1 MSAIPHLSVYVYIN
15 YYLTYDGRLGCMQPC
30 FLYSILMCLEQ
41 IEQKQKY
48 AIWKAA
54 EIRKALKEG
63 RKPEAGPP
71 GGDKDEA
78 PVSTVTISQVIILV
92 D

>member
-1 MSAIPHLSVYVYIN
+1 MLNGSANISLCIN
-15 YYLTYDGRLGCMQPC
+15 V
-30 FLYSILMCLEQ
+30 LYSIILLHEQ

-54 EIRKALKEG
+54 DIRKALKEG

-78 PVSTVTISQVIILV
+78 PVNTTTISQVIS
-92 D
+92 

>member
-1 MSAIPHLSVYVYIN
+1 MLKVQQI
-15 YYLTYDGRLGCMQPC
+15 YLYESMFYFT
-30 FLYSILMCLEQ
+30 FILCLEQ

-54 EIRKALKEG
+54 EIRKAIKEG
-63 RKPEAGPP
+63 RKPEPGPP

-78 PVSTVTISQVIILV
+78 PVSTTTISQVIILTHNSQAV
-92 D
+92 VS

>member
-1 MSAIPHLSVYVYIN
+1 MWASMSFSAYIFYLKKCDISV
-15 YYLTYDGRLGCMQPC
+15 
-30 FLYSILMCLEQ
+30 CLHGLLWQ

-54 EIRKALKEG
+54 EIRKAIKEG

-71 GGDKDEA
+71 GGDKDETSY
-78 PVSTVTISQVIILV
+78 STTTISQVTILFH
-92 D
+92 